1 MAQIVGKKV
10 KIMKGRI
17 LFSNQGRLLGVVVS
31 EANMEEL
38 LGAKVLVMEQAE
50 NISEGRISFG

>member
-31 EANMEEL
+31 EANMGEP
-38 LGAKVLVMEQAE
+38 
-50 NISEGRISFG
+50 